1 METSKPPSQMKEELK
16 KEIIGEVLDILRD
29 ELEENFRE
37 DFIQRVEE
45 AELRAKEGNISKYT
59 PEEFKRVFS

>member
-1 METSKPPSQMKEELK
+1 MGTSKPLGQIKEELK
-16 KEIIGEVLDILRD
+16 KEIIGEVLDMLRD

-59 PEEFKRVFS
+59 PEEFKKAFS

>member
-1 METSKPPSQMKEELK
+1 MGTSKPLGQIKEELK
-16 KEIIGEVLDILRD
+16 KEIIGEVLDMLRD

-45 AELRAKEGNISKYT
+45 AELRAKEGNISKYAS
-59 PEEFKRVFS
+59 EEFKKAFS